1 MNYLVIFG
9 KPRFLGLLT
18 DLEQK
23 INKGTNV
30 VIESAR
36 GLEIADV
43 VGILSEEQLHK
54 YKERFELPK
63 ESEGSNNEQLKSTEP
78 PLQYVKL
85 LRFADESDVSEA
97 NWQRQEED
105 EALPM
110 VRRMLKNHS
119 LPMKIVDME
128 YLLDRKKLYFY
139 FNSEQRVDFRCF
151 VKELAKEF
159 KTRIELRQIGARDEA
174 RILGGLALCGNPCCC
189 SYWMLDFLP
198 ICIRMVKEQNL
209 ALNPSK
215 ISGLCGRLMC
225 CMSYEYDMYS
235 ELWKDLPNP
244 GTKIKTSSGNY
255 QISGVDIVSKS
266 VRIKSPEGVE
276 FLVHIGEFKLFKKTV
291 EGGEKWSLHVD
302 SADQVEAH
310 HPFDKEVFALKGGSS
325 GLDESPEEKGRDKTS
340 THRPKANKTKG
351 KNSGKGRSFRK

>member
-18 DLEQK
+18 DLEQE
-23 INKGTNV
+23 IDRGTNV

-43 VGILSEEQLHK
+43 VGILSEEQLCK

-63 ESEGSNNEQLKSTEP
+63 ESEASDNDQLKSTEP

-85 LRFADESDVSEA
+85 MRFADELDVSDA
-97 NWQRQEED
+97 KWQRQEED

-110 VRRMLKNHS
+110 VRKMLKNHS

-139 FNSEQRVDFRCF
+139 FTSEQRVDFRCF

-174 RILGGLALCGNPCCC
+174 KILGGLAPCGNPCCC
-189 SYWMLDFLP
+189 SYWMLEFLP

-255 QISGVDIVSKS
+255 QIAGVDIVSKS

-276 FLVHIGEFKLFKKTV
+276 FLVPISEFKLFKKTV
-291 EGGEKWSLHVD
+291 EGGEKWNLHVNL
-302 SADQVEAH
+302 ADQAEAH
-310 HPFDKEVFALKGGSS
+310 NLFGKEVFALKGSCS
-325 GLDESPEEKGRDKTS
+325 ELDESLEKDCDECS
-340 THRPKANKTKG
+340 AHRPKAKG
-351 KNSGKGRSFRK
+351 KNSGRGRSFRK